1 MSPKLSALFI
11 ITILLVGTV
20 SVSSNFALADDKDKD
35 KKQKTL
41 QNYCNTLDD
50 KSGFPF
56 LVCMAIAD
64 LQNQINHIQSTPGP
78 QGPAGPQGPS
88 GTINVKTCPSGDY
101 VSGVAQD
108 GTLIC
113 TAFQ

>member
-1 MSPKLSALFI
+1 LTQKLSALLI

-20 SVSSNFALADDKDKD
+20 SITSNFVLADDKDKT
-35 KKQKTL
+35 KKPKTL

-64 LQNQINHIQSTPGP
+64 LQHQINNIQSTPGP

-88 GTINVKTCPSGDY
+88 GTINVKTCPSGEY
-101 VSGVAQD
+101 TSGVAQD